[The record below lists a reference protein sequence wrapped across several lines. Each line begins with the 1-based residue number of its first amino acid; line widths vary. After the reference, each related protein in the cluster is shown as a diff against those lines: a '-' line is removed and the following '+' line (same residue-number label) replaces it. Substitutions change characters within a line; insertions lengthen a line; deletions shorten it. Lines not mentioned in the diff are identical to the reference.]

1 MRGESRKPSYYD
13 PRRPPLSGAACE
25 LAETALLAK
34 QACDRAGAGAISA
47 YNETWREAAGA
58 TAGARERLAAALA
71 WVDRAI
77 AAPEDEI
84 RGALA
89 TGHAAPGYA
98 AEALKRL
105 EDAVP

>member
-1 MRGESRKPSYYD
+1 
-13 PRRPPLSGAACE
+13 
-25 LAETALLAK
+25 
-34 QACDRAGAGAISA
+34 
-47 YNETWREAAGA
+47 
-58 TAGARERLAAALA
+58 
-71 WVDRAI
+71 VDRAI
-77 AAPEDEI
+77 AAPEEEI